1 MLNTGEKSWSLAREG
16 ISSEKWPQTIKSL
29 SKKKKKKKNN
39 KGPEQIGGDEARNTG
54 KGTETGREKGQLF
67 SRNEAVLTYTT
78 SNKDSV
84 GPGIWFNALL
94 LLS

>member
-16 ISSEKWPQTIKSL
+16 ISSEKWPQTVKSL
-29 SKKKKKKKNN
+29 SKKKKKKNN
-39 KGPEQIGGDEARNTG
+39 KGAEQTGGDEAGNTG

-67 SRNEAVLTYTT
+67 SRNGAVLIYTT